1 MLQRAKMK
9 PSLALPADIDTALAQ
24 PEWRRS
30 VSWPVGLGE
39 TNRICVRQ
47 VRDALAW
54 TRQLDDPL
62 MRDAASLALPVL
74 LAYGRAIVLAALA
87 IERANRKDA
96 RIAGAAAEIEYLQT
110 GDGPLPVRS
119 DPILAPA
126 RFNLSYARR
135 IARMRS
141 WTPLARVPRALVSPR
156 AVAIGHNPL
165 LRAVAREERGAI
177 GFRHAETILDAVRR
191 KAVSVVDVSEASRA
205 LASVIIDS
213 ASLSDRYRGRALQLV
228 EAVVQ
233 NHVGKAMRDLTALRS
248 ASLPSE
254 VWTGSGGL
262 YAPRAIGIEV
272 LRRGGRVRRFDHG
285 TPREFVAT
293 PEITALLEL
302 SVSSEFTLATQ
313 GAADICRAEMSAHG
327 PAGDRDVTISGADG
341 DPVFRRAPARRGH
354 ARSGRPRVVY
364 APTLLLGF
372 RQLVPALPPDAVHLD
387 WQMRVAEFLRAL
399 PVEFVCQAHPEGLF
413 LNRPH
418 PLEAVVPTLRGNF
431 GAQLEKADVFVFD
444 YPTTTAL
451 WEATCT
457 DARIVYL
464 DMGAGRMTPDV
475 ARAFAKRATI
485 VPVMHSDDHRM
496 TFDADALRD
505 AVLTEGAQA
514 DPMEFRRLLA
524 GDV

>member
-1 MLQRAKMK
+1 MLQRAEMK

-30 VSWPVGLGE
+30 VSWPVGLAE
-39 TNRICVRQ
+39 ANSICVQQ

-54 TRQLDDPL
+54 TRQLADPRL
-62 MRDAASLALPVL
+62 YDATSLALPLL

-87 IERANRKDA
+87 IERANCRGA
-96 RIAGAAAEIEYLQT
+96 QIAGTAAELNYLLT
-110 GDGPLPVRS
+110 GDGPLPVRA
-119 DPILAPA
+119 DPVLPPA
-126 RFNLSYARR
+126 RLNLSYARR

-177 GFRHAETILDAVRR
+177 GFRHAETILDAVRC
-191 KAVSVVDVSEASRA
+191 KTVPAIDVSEASRA
-205 LASVIIDS
+205 LALILVDS
-213 ASLSDRYRGRALQLV
+213 ANLSERYRSRALQLV
-228 EAVVQ
+228 EAVAQ
-233 NHVGKAMRDLTALRS
+233 NHVGKAARDLAALRS
-248 ASLPSE
+248 ASLPLE

-302 SVSSEFTLATQ
+302 SVSSEFTLATR
-313 GAADICRAEMSAHG
+313 GAADICRAEMAHG
-327 PAGDRDVTISGADG
+327 PASGRDVTISGAEG
-341 DPVFRRAPARRGH
+341 DPVFRRAPARRKRGE
-354 ARSGRPRVVY
+354 GGKLRVVY

-387 WQMRVAEFLRAL
+387 WQMRVAEFLHAL

-418 PLEAVVPTLRGNF
+418 PLETVAPTLRGNF

-464 DMGAGRMTPDV
+464 DMGVGRMPPDV

-485 VPVMHSDDHRM
+485 VPVMHGEDHRM
-496 TFDADALRD
+496 TFDAKSLRD
-505 AVLTEGAQA
+505 AVLTRHAPA
-514 DPMEFRRLLA
+514 DPADFRRLLA